1 LIEQHHRE
9 RIPFFKEMVRQMVV
23 TDLLTVMAGLVI
35 ILISVSLVASGK
47 LDAVYLPL
55 LALASMAAFLPV
67 VEVSDAG
74 RQLAETFAATNRLIQ
89 VHDSHP
95 AVSDNASQGNAPLR
109 TLPEGRALDIEFN
122 QLVFRYDELDAPALN
137 QINLKIPAGSTVAIV
152 GASGAGKSTIAHLL
166 LRFWDPQ
173 QGQIRIA
180 GHDIRD
186 LSLEH
191 LRLHVALVAQDTYL
205 FNDSLR
211 ANLLMARPD
220 ADDTELLQAVQRAE
234 LHEFVARLPQGL
246 DTRVGERGYAL
257 SGGQRQ
263 RVSIA
268 RAFLRDA
275 PILVLDEATS
285 HLDAISEQAVH
296 RALKELMQ
304 DRTTLVIAHR
314 LATVREA
321 DQIVVM
327 SEGQLLEQGTH
338 RELLENRAAY
348 TQLLQYQMTSGDPVA
363 ESVA

>member
-1 LIEQHHRE
+1 
-9 RIPFFKEMVRQMVV
+9 
-23 TDLLTVMAGLVI
+23 
-35 ILISVSLVASGK
+35 
-47 LDAVYLPL
+47 
-55 LALASMAAFLPV
+55 
-67 VEVSDAG
+67 
-74 RQLAETFAATNRLIQ
+74 
-89 VHDSHP
+89 
-95 AVSDNASQGNAPLR
+95 
-109 TLPEGRALDIEFN
+109 
-122 QLVFRYDELDAPALN
+122 
-137 QINLKIPAGSTVAIV
+137 
-152 GASGAGKSTIAHLL
+152 
-166 LRFWDPQ
+166 
-173 QGQIRIA
+173 
-180 GHDIRD
+180 
-186 LSLEH
+186 
-191 LRLHVALVAQDTYL
+191 
-205 FNDSLR
+205 
-211 ANLLMARPD
+211 MARPD

-348 TQLLQYQMTSGDPVA
+348 AQLLQYQMTSGDPIA